1 MLMSYIKN
9 NKKIL
14 LSLVCLTFL
23 FGCQEVIDFP
33 LKESEKIPV
42 IEAVLDMHTG
52 ICKVKVSQTQSLKE
66 KEASPDLSG
75 LELSLQYDNTISKDF
90 KESEKGTYV
99 AEKINTSPGK
109 TYTLVIKK
117 LMGQEYRANAIAPN
131 LVIPEVDTVLNYTS
145 GGTVLDFKWKDPQNQ
160 NNYYRPIIL
169 LNKVPQKSWFNITS
183 DQGQNGN
190 TMSANFYLNLKKN
203 DEVVIQ
209 LQNLDAVSFQY
220 YEQLFN
226 LNFEDQLPY
235 NPKNNFDKPTTGV
248 FSIIN
253 YQPIK
258 IRLK

>member
-9 NKKIL
+9 NTKTL

-23 FGCQEVIDFP
+23 FGCEEVIDFP
-33 LKESEKIPV
+33 LKESEKLPV

-66 KEASPDLSG
+66 KEVNPVISG
-75 LELSLQYDNTISKDF
+75 LELSLQYDNTISKVF

-99 AEKINTSPGK
+99 SEKINTSPGK

-117 LMGQEYRANAIAPN
+117 LMGQEYRANALAPN
-131 LVIPEVDTVLNYTS
+131 LVIPEVDTVLNYIS
-145 GGTVLDFKWKDPQNQ
+145 GGVDFDYKWKDPQSQ
-160 NNYYRPIIL
+160 NNYYRPIVL
-169 LNKVPQKSWFNITS
+169 TNKVPQKSWFNVIS

-190 TMSANFYLNLKKN
+190 TMSANFYLNPKKN

-209 LQNLDAVSFQY
+209 LQNLDAVSFRY
-220 YEQLFN
+220 YEQLSN

-235 NPKNNFDKPTTGV
+235 NPKNNFDKPAAGV

-258 IRLK
+258 LQLK